1 MIAERGVFTLH
12 LPDRTGAAAEVSCES
27 ALRVVSG
34 KRSSHLARWN
44 ERDVFVKLFFHKRRA
59 RLHWQREKSGIETLV
74 GRSLQTPAL
83 LYAGWIPAQR
93 SYVLITEA
101 LTGSRTLADA
111 WAREPDAGGRLE
123 LLSTVV
129 TALAQ
134 QHQAGVVQTD
144 LHPGNFLLVDRQVY
158 SIDAST
164 IKAHKRALPRD
175 ASLANL
181 GLLLAQFEPSFDHHA
196 NKLLM
201 TYASSRRWQTSDDD
215 AWSLRAH
222 IDEARVKRKQQVM
235 KKIFRE
241 CSAFAR
247 RADRKIILVYDK
259 HYASEG
265 FQDLYRNPDSVFAEG
280 HGRYLKRG
288 NTSTVVRTTVDG
300 TEVVVKRYNIKG
312 PWHGIRRILRRTR
325 ASISWK
331 NANLMGFYGI
341 ATPRPI
347 AFVEKRT
354 GPAKRTSYFIS
365 EYIQGINGR
374 EFFGDATI
382 PDSDKEAMAERIVA
396 ALMTLERYRMRH
408 GDLKATNIIIRDATP
423 YWVDLDGMREYKTTL
438 LFRPAFERDIVRL
451 HRNWE
456 DRSDIRQLFQQALQR
471 ACTKR
476 SARPPVLMR

>member
-12 LPDRTGAAAEVSCES
+12 LPGRTGAAAKVSCES

-83 LYAGWIPAQR
+83 LYAGWIPTQR

-111 WAREPDAGGRLE
+111 WAREPDAGGRLK

-164 IKAHKRALPRD
+164 IKTQERALPRD
-175 ASLANL
+175 VSLANL
-181 GLLLAQFEPSFDHHA
+181 GLLLAQFEPGFDRQA
-196 NKLLM
+196 NQLLV
-201 TYASSRRWQTSDDD
+201 TYASSRHWQISEDD

-222 IDEARVKRKQQVM
+222 IDEAREKRKQQFM

-247 RADRKIILVYDK
+247 RADRKMILVYDK
-259 HYASEG
+259 CYASEG

-280 HGRYLKRG
+280 RGLYLKRG
-288 NTSTVVRTTVDG
+288 NTSTVVRATVDG

-312 PWHGIRRILRRTR
+312 PWHGIRRALRRTR
-325 ASISWK
+325 ASISWE
-331 NANLMGFYGI
+331 NANLMRFYGI

-354 GPAKRTSYFIS
+354 GPAKRTSYFVS
-365 EYIQGINGR
+365 EYARGQSYR
-374 EFFGDATI
+374 DYFAVATASQESGDHLADRFAAMLAT
-382 PDSDKEAMAERIVA
+382 
-396 ALMTLERYRMRH
+396 LCRYRMGH
-408 GDLKATNIIIRDATP
+408 GDMKATNLIIVAGNP
-423 YWVDLDGMREYKTTL
+423 YLVDLDGMRQYKSAAG
-438 LFRPAFERDIVRL
+438 FARAHQRDIRRFLKNWADQPDVHAMFAQKIAESSAADHRIVRR
-451 HRNWE
+451 H
-456 DRSDIRQLFQQALQR
+456 
-471 ACTKR
+471 
-476 SARPPVLMR
+476 